1 MGDQVA
7 AAPLDGERQAPEIL
21 LQFGDLAKA
30 VVDTEQKKAS
40 QYARSLIEASL
51 DPLVTISAEG
61 KITDVNEGSVKV
73 TGMPR
78 EKLIGTD
85 FSDYFTEPEKAR
97 EGYKRVFS
105 LGSVTDYP
113 LTIRHR
119 DGRLTDV
126 LYNAS
131 VYKDSLGEV
140 LGVFAAARD
149 ITDRTRIASDLKKT
163 SDELNAIVE
172 TMRDPL
178 LLLDAEL
185 RVKSANQTFFDSF
198 GVDAAE
204 TLERP
209 IYELGNGQW
218 DIPEL
223 RLLLEEILPANA
235 SFVDFTVTH
244 DCAQLGRRTMLLN
257 ARRLQD
263 ASGQIHRIVLVIAD
277 ITERTRI
284 ASELKKTS
292 NELLRSNAELDQFAA
307 VASHDLQEPL
317 RMIVS
322 YVDLL
327 NRKYG
332 YLFDDQAKRYMG
344 YIADGGIRM
353 TEMIRAIL
361 AYSQIGHESSKMS
374 SVDSSIALGNAVA
387 NLQARVADTQ
397 ATIVDGPLPSVTA
410 NVNQLSQLFQNL
422 LSNAMKF
429 RSDHR
434 ACAIQVRAVE
444 AEHEWTFSV
453 ADNGIGMDQEGAP
466 RIFQLFQR
474 LHARDKY
481 PGSGIGLATC
491 KKIVEH
497 HSGRIWVESTPDVG
511 STFFF
516 TLPKR

>member
-1 MGDQVA
+1 M
-7 AAPLDGERQAPEIL
+7 ERCL
-21 LQFGDLAKA
+21 
-30 VVDTEQKKAS
+30 
-40 QYARSLIEASL
+40 
-51 DPLVTISAEG
+51 
-61 KITDVNEGSVKV
+61 DVNEGSVKV

-97 EGYKRVFS
+97 EGYKRAFS

-119 DGRLTDV
+119 DERLTDV

-131 VYKDSLGEV
+131 VYKDSLGNV

-149 ITDRTRIASDLKKT
+149 ITERTRIASDLKK
-163 SDELNAIVE
+163 A
-172 TMRDPL
+172 
-178 LLLDAEL
+178 
-185 RVKSANQTFFDSF
+185 
-198 GVDAAE
+198 
-204 TLERP
+204 
-209 IYELGNGQW
+209 
-218 DIPEL
+218 
-223 RLLLEEILPANA
+223 
-235 SFVDFTVTH
+235 
-244 DCAQLGRRTMLLN
+244 
-257 ARRLQD
+257 
-263 ASGQIHRIVLVIAD
+263 
-277 ITERTRI
+277 
-284 ASELKKTS
+284 S

-327 NRKYG
+327 KSKYG
-332 YLFDDQAKRYMG
+332 SLFDDQANRYMG
-344 YIADGGIRM
+344 IIADGGMRM

-361 AYSQIGHESSKMS
+361 AYSQIGDESSKMS
-374 SVDSSIALGNAVA
+374 FVDSSIALGSAMA
-387 NLQARVADTQ
+387 NLKAKVADTQ
-397 ATIVDGPLPSVTA
+397 ASIVDGPLPSVTA

-444 AEHEWTFSV
+444 AKDEWTFLV
-453 ADNGIGMDQEGAP
+453 ADNGIGMDQEGAL